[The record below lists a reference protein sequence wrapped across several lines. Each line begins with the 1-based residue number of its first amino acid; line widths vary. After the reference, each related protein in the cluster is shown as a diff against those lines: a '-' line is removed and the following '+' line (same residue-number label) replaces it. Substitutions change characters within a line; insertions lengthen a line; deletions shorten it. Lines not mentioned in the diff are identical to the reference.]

1 LDGLLNCEVLDL
13 QLAHSH
19 SFIKEIGGKSIR
31 ISNVRKNGSLFT
43 LTLIP
48 FNNNVSFRSDL
59 IEGDDIDLRFSQV
72 KLVRGHNVT
81 IGKGCRIDKVEYTGS
96 LNIIDNGVVKEE
108 VRYE

>member
-1 LDGLLNCEVLDL
+1 
-13 QLAHSH
+13 
-19 SFIKEIGGKSIR
+19 
-31 ISNVRKNGSLFT
+31 
-43 LTLIP
+43 
-48 FNNNVSFRSDL
+48 VSFRSDL